1 MLSAGKIESW
11 QACKADAIKRDSFWP
26 RRQQFLQTLP
36 EEERER
42 LSMLSSEA
50 RDDTKG
56 EVPGTE
62 RSDEEERLFMASLSK
77 EDRDYLEAHKGLGNS
92 QKAEVAWL
100 EKCGYEYEEVD
111 VRDFYQAA
119 ATGSTR
125 SLAAAG
131 LGMLGHYAMGAS
143 SGQLPTQ
150 LASYR

>member
-62 RSDEEERLFMASLSK
+62 RSDEEERLF
-77 EDRDYLEAHKGLGNS
+77 
-92 QKAEVAWL
+92 QV
-100 EKCGYEYEEVD
+100 
-111 VRDFYQAA
+111 
-119 ATGSTR
+119 
-125 SLAAAG
+125 
-131 LGMLGHYAMGAS
+131 
-143 SGQLPTQ
+143 TQ
-150 LASYR
+150 LTLIPGVCTVSGHPDLTNTHDTN

>member
-62 RSDEEERLFMASLSK
+62 RSDEEERLFQVTQLT
-77 EDRDYLEAHKGLGNS
+77 LIPG
-92 QKAEVAWL
+92 V
-100 EKCGYEYEEVD
+100 CTV
-111 VRDFYQAA
+111 
-119 ATGSTR
+119 
-125 SLAAAG
+125 
-131 LGMLGHYAMGAS
+131 
-143 SGQLPTQ
+143 SGQDMHRCSTLDSQ
-150 LASYR
+150 